1 MQTGGGRRQGVHLL
15 TREPVLRV
23 DRLVVPG
30 GHVARLRGQGGGP
43 ALQRVG
49 QADPADGDVGPV
61 AHGDDLV
68 RDAGRREDGGDVV
81 EGLAEAAAALVD
93 VVPLVAGGRQGH
105 VVRVHLEGVE
115 LPLDDEERG

>member
-1 MQTGGGRRQGVHLL
+1 M
-15 TREPVLRV
+15 
-23 DRLVVPG
+23 
-30 GHVARLRGQGGGP
+30 ARLRGQGGRP

-49 QADPADGDVGPV
+49 QADPTDRDVSPV

-68 RDAGRREDGGDVV
+68 RDAGRGEDRGDVV
-81 EGLAEAAAALVD
+81 EGVAEVASTLVD